1 MFKEDENMKKSKTLR
16 KILSVMLC
24 AALIGG
30 TAIGLPAVVQDSSVT
45 ASAAEYGDYFY
56 DVNDDDTI
64 RITGYS
70 GSDTAISIPSEIEGK
85 KVTSIGEFAF
95 CYCSSLTSINI
106 PDSVTDI
113 GDYAFCYCSSLTS
126 INIPDSVTSIGRS
139 AFFGCSSLTSIN
151 VGKNNENYSSSDG
164 VLFDKSK
171 DTLICCPG
179 GKKELTIPDGVT
191 SIGNYAFHGCSS
203 LTSINIPDS
212 VTDIGDEA
220 FFGCSSLK
228 SVTIPDSVTSIGEYA
243 LGFFIDKYDELSMYP
258 DFTIY
263 GAAGSAAEDYAN
275 DNNIKF
281 VAVSDLKNNSK
292 ISTTNLTLGKKLII
306 TGAAE
311 KGTDPYTYAYYYKRT
326 ANTKWNKIGTEFG
339 TAETATLKPVSAG
352 DFDIKVIVKDAKG
365 NTAEKTFKVSV
376 TQPVTNTST
385 IISDKAQIGDDIR
398 MDASA
403 VGGSGNYKYAF
414 YFKRSANTKWNKIGT
429 EFGSATH
436 ATLVPV
442 AAADYDLKVVAK
454 DSTGA
459 TSEKVFKATVV
470 EKMDIANVSYINKDT
485 TVKKNTT
492 VTIYGR
498 SVGGEKPVKYKYF
511 FKRSTNSKWNTITP
525 ANSTASYAKF
535 TPTAATAFDLKIQ
548 AIDKN
553 GKVSNKIITINAT
566 E

>member
-85 KVTSIGEFAF
+85 KVTSIG
-95 CYCSSLTSINI
+95 
-106 PDSVTDI
+106 DD
-113 GDYAFCYCSSLTS
+113 AFCYCSSLTS

-139 AFFGCSSLTSIN
+139 AFHGCSSLTSIN
-151 VGKNNENYSSSDG
+151 
-164 VLFDKSK
+164 
-171 DTLICCPG
+171 
-179 GKKELTIPDGVT
+179 IPDSVT
-191 SIGNYAFHGCSS
+191 SIGDYAFCDCSSLTSINIPDSVTSIGDYAFCGCSS

>member
-85 KVTSIGEFAF
+85 KVTSIGDDAF
-95 CYCSSLTSINI
+95 C
-106 PDSVTDI
+106 D
-113 GDYAFCYCSSLTS
+113 
-126 INIPDSVTSIGRS
+126 
-139 AFFGCSSLTSIN
+139 
-151 VGKNNENYSSSDG
+151 
-164 VLFDKSK
+164 
-171 DTLICCPG
+171 
-179 GKKELTIPDGVT
+179 
-191 SIGNYAFHGCSS
+191 CSS

-243 LGFFIDKYDELSMYP
+243 LGYKYDELSMYP

>member
-45 ASAAEYGDYFY
+45 ASAAEYGDYRY

-85 KVTSIGEFAF
+85 KVTSIGDDAF
-95 CYCSSLTSINI
+95 CY
-106 PDSVTDI
+106 
-113 GDYAFCYCSSLTS
+113 
-126 INIPDSVTSIGRS
+126 
-139 AFFGCSSLTSIN
+139 CSSLTSIN

-179 GKKELTIPDGVT
+179 GKKELTIPDSVT
-191 SIGNYAFHGCSS
+191 SIGDYAFCDCSSLTSINIPDSVTSIGRSAFHGCSS

-525 ANSTASYAKF
+525 ANSTASYA
-535 TPTAATAFDLKIQ
+535 

>member
-85 KVTSIGEFAF
+85 KVTSIGDDAF
-95 CYCSSLTSINI
+95 E
-106 PDSVTDI
+106 
-113 GDYAFCYCSSLTS
+113 GCSSLTS

-179 GKKELTIPDGVT
+179 GKKELTIPDSVT
-191 SIGNYAFHGCSS
+191 S
-203 LTSINIPDS
+203 
-212 VTDIGDEA
+212 IGDEA

-243 LGFFIDKYDELSMYP
+243 LGFFIDEYYELSMYP

-263 GAAGSAAEDYAN
+263 GAAGSAAEAYAN

>member
-45 ASAAEYGDYFY
+45 ASAAEYGDYRY

-85 KVTSIGEFAF
+85 KVTSIGDDAF
-95 CYCSSLTSINI
+95 CDCSSLTSINI

-243 LGFFIDKYDELSMYP
+243 LGFFIDKYYELSMYP